1 MEGKEDIE
9 KGDRLD
15 QQSSIKISR
24 NAKGDF
30 AWEVKV
36 YHDNPVEVEMKLT
49 RYIAIAG
56 GAVGARLAVEG
67 RAGGD

>member
-1 MEGKEDIE
+1 MSEKEDIE
-9 KGDRLD
+9 KGDKTD
-15 QQSSIKISR
+15 QQSSIKVSR

-36 YHDNPVEVEMKLT
+36 YADNAVEVEMKLT

-67 RAGGD
+67 RE